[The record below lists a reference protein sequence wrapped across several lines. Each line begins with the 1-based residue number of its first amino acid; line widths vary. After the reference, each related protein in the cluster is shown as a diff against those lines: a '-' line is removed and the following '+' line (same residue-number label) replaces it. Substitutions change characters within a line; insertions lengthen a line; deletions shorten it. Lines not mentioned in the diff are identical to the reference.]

1 MSSVASALTKLP
13 SSTTR
18 MAYFSTGYRR
28 IVVEA
33 EKNPYRS
40 GGGR

>member
-1 MSSVASALTKLP
+1 MLSVASALTKLP

-18 MAYFSTGYRR
+18 MAYFSTGYCR
-28 IVVEA
+28 VVVDA
-33 EKNPYRS
+33 EKKPYRS